1 MPDPLRRA
9 LMSLVGITVF
19 AAACAPQSAPS
30 AQETSAT
37 SAPAKATELH
47 IGLWTPL
54 TLFGPRMV
62 GARGAEVMNAGL
74 VNTDERWTIQ
84 PYLAERVPSQDD
96 GTWVIRPDGTM
107 QTTWT
112 LRADA
117 KWHDGAPVTAHDV
130 EFAYHLYRDKDFQID
145 TDLPERYITGVVA
158 RDDRTFDVSW
168 DRPYVQAGQPDPRDL
183 TPLPSHVLEP
193 LYEGGDKQVFSNN
206 SFWRTEEY
214 IGAGPYRVVRNDP
227 GERVRVAANP
237 SFFLGKPKIDFI
249 DFVIIQ
255 DRNALVARMLSGDLD
270 YTEHTDIQ
278 AEHAAVLQEQWK
290 ATGEG
295 RILTAL
301 WTPFPLRFQYKDVPN
316 HTAAMKDLRVRQAL
330 VQAIDRDALA
340 ASETAG
346 LAPAADSFVPP
357 NHELFPRIDAAI
369 AKYPYDTRRAAQL
382 LQEAGWTRGGDG
394 MLRNAGGEI
403 FDIEVFS
410 TTAAARGGTIVADFW
425 KQAGMESRLFALTPA
440 QVDDFK
446 LRANYPGV
454 DVSSRG
460 QGEGE
465 LYASYST
472 PEIASEANQWRGRN
486 VTGWS
491 DPEFDALFARY
502 DRSLR
507 PDERADL
514 VVQMERLMTVF
525 LASGKLYYAARP
537 AAIRNTVQGPRGFN
551 TRSSNLFNIHEWTV
565 Q

>member
-1 MPDPLRRA
+1 VPRA
-9 LMSLVGITVF
+9 LVVF
-19 AAACAPQSAPS
+19 AALAIIAAGCGQQQRPAQEGASTVSAP
-30 AQETSAT
+30 TK
-37 SAPAKATELH
+37 PTELR

-74 VNTDERWTIQ
+74 VTTDERWTIQ

-96 GTWVIRPDGTM
+96 GSWIIRPDGTM

-112 LRADA
+112 LRPDA
-117 KWHDGAPVTAHDV
+117 RWHDGEPVTAHDV
-130 EFAYHLYRDKDFQID
+130 VFAHLVYRDKDLQID
-145 TDLPERYITGVVA
+145 TDLPERYISGVIA
-158 RDDRTFDVSW
+158 RDDRTFDVFW
-168 DRPYVQAGQPDPRDL
+168 DRPYVQAGRPDPRDL
-183 TPLPSHVLEP
+183 TPLPAHVLEG
-193 LYEGGDKQVFSNN
+193 LYEAGDKQVFANS
-206 SFWRTEEY
+206 SFWRSEEY
-214 IGAGPYRVVRNDP
+214 VGAGPYRVVRNDP
-227 GERVRVAANP
+227 GILVRVEASP
-237 SFFLGKPKIDFI
+237 LFFLGRPKIDTI
-249 DFVIIQ
+249 DFYIIQ

-278 AEHAAVLQEQWK
+278 AEHAAVLQDQWRV
-290 ATGEG
+290 TGEG

-316 HTAAMKDLRVRQAL
+316 HTAAMKDIRVRQAL
-330 VQAIDRDALA
+330 VHAIDREALA
-340 ASETAG
+340 TSETAG
-346 LAPAADSFVPP
+346 LAPIAADSFVPP
-357 NHELFPRIDAAI
+357 SQEIFPRIDGAI
-369 AKYPYDTRRAAQL
+369 ARYPYDTRRAAQL
-382 LQEAGWTRGGDG
+382 LGEAGWTKGADG
-394 MLRNAGGEI
+394 MLRNAASDL

-425 KQAGMESRLFALTPA
+425 RQAGMESRLFALTPT

-472 PEIASEANQWRGRN
+472 SEIAGEANQWRGRN

-491 DPEFDALFARY
+491 DPEYDALFARY

-507 PDERADL
+507 PAERDDL
-514 VVQMERLMTVF
+514 TVEMERMMSVK

-537 AAIRNTVQGPRGFN
+537 AAIRSHVQGPRGFN

>member
-1 MPDPLRRA
+1 
-9 LMSLVGITVF
+9 VVV
-19 AAACAPQSAPS
+19 ACAPAAGPTTDRSPAVP
-30 AQETSAT
+30 QE
-37 SAPAKATELH
+37 AKPTALH

-74 VNTDERWTIQ
+74 VATDERWAIK
-84 PYLAERVPSQDD
+84 PYLAERIPSQDG
-96 GTWVIRPDGTM
+96 GTWLIRPDGTM

-112 LRADA
+112 LRPDA
-117 KWHDGAPVTAHDV
+117 RWHDGTPVTAHDV
-130 EFAYHLYRDKDFQID
+130 VFAHRVYRDKDFQID
-145 TDLPERYITGVVA
+145 TDLPERYITGVVP

-183 TPLPSHVLEP
+183 TPLPRHVLEP
-193 LYEGGDKQVFSNN
+193 LYEGGDKTVFSNH
-206 SFWRTEEY
+206 SFWRSEEY

-227 GERVRVAANP
+227 GVMVRVAANP
-237 SFFLGKPKIDFI
+237 DFFLGKPRIDTIDFI
-249 DFVIIQ
+249 MIP

-278 AEHAAVLQEQWK
+278 AEHAAVLQDQWRM
-290 ATGEG
+290 TGEG
-295 RILTAL
+295 RILTAP

-316 HTAAMKDLRVRQAL
+316 HTTAMKDIRVRQAL
-330 VQAIDRDALA
+330 VHTIDRDALA

-357 NHELFPRIDAAI
+357 NQELFPRVDAAI
-369 AKYPYDTRRAAQL
+369 VKYPYDTRRAAQL
-382 LQEAGWTRGGDG
+382 LQEAGWTRAADG
-394 MLRNAGGEI
+394 ILRSVRGEA

-410 TTAAARGGTIVADFW
+410 TTAAARGGTIVADYW
-425 KQAGMESRLFALTPA
+425 KQAGMDSRLFALTPA
-440 QVDDFK
+440 QVDDFR

-472 PEIASEANQWRGRN
+472 PEIASDANQWRGRN

-507 PDERADL
+507 PAERADL
-514 VVQMERLMTVF
+514 LVEMERQMSVT

-537 AAIRNTVQGPRGFN
+537 AAIRNVVQGPRGFN
-551 TRSSNLFNIHEWTV
+551 TRSSNLFNIHEWAV